1 MRKLLAVS
9 LLAASA
15 CGGAQN
21 FQDQARDAMP
31 SSSSVRM
38 GNPGESQQQ
47 TSTGSTG
54 QTQQNLAGA
63 SDWYNATAAFVF
75 SVNFATGWTL
85 GVVEAVT
92 NLPPTSCSES
102 SCVWG
107 PGSNALDPNVY
118 RLTVSTKDEG
128 KTFHWNLDAQAKSK
142 PASSFVT
149 VISGDA
155 TPSGIRHR
163 GSGTFT
169 IDQDAAATL
178 DGRSTDHGTIT
189 IEYSNVGP
197 AHIVARFKN
206 IDDKSP
212 KNVGQRG
219 NAYYDFRELV
229 SGGGDMEIAWHNLS
243 TDERADIHSRWLANG
258 SGRADVTVLASTGN
272 GSLSNCWAT
281 AAAGFTTVFDSSVQV
296 GTETACSIS
305 PAVPGTRLNEP
316 Q

>member
-9 LLAASA
+9 LVAAYA

-21 FQDQARDAMP
+21 FQEQARDAMP
-31 SSSSVRM
+31 SSSSVHM
-38 GNPGESQQQ
+38 GNPSDSQQ

-54 QTQQNLAGA
+54 QAQQNLVGA
-63 SDWYNATAAFVF
+63 SDWYNATASFVF
-75 SVNFATGWTL
+75 SVNVATAWTL

-118 RLTVSTKDEG
+118 RLTVSTKDDG
-128 KTFHWNLDAQAKSK
+128 KTYHWNLDAQAKSK

-169 IDQDAAATL
+169 VDQDAAATL
-178 DGRSTDHGTIT
+178 DGRSADHGKIT

-197 AHIVARFKN
+197 AHIVAHFDGV
-206 IDDKSP
+206 DDKSP
-212 KNVGQRG
+212 NNAGQRG
-219 NAYYDFRELV
+219 NAYYDFHELV

-243 TDERADIHSRWLANG
+243 SNDRTDIHSRWLLDG
-258 SGRADVTVLASTGN
+258 SGRADVTALVTSGN
-272 GSLSNCWAT
+272 LSLSNCWAT
-281 AAAGFTTVFDSSVQV
+281 AAAGFATTFDSFGHV
-296 GTETACSIS
+296 GAESACSIS
-305 PAVPGTRLNEP
+305 PAVPGTRINEP